1 MKRRNSS
8 NFIIG
13 LIIGVLVGVIVWYW
27 QKSTSAEDGALAL
40 LDRLAAAER
49 KLRELSTDFSRRTDG
64 RSFTF
69 GQYPDS
75 SDDLQRVRGVGPAYE
90 HRLRRA
96 GITTIREL
104 VDTGEDDLAR
114 ILQASRGRAA
124 NILREAEDMARS

>member
-96 GITTIREL
+96 GITTIRGSNTSSEPRP
-104 VDTGEDDLAR
+104 GCKHF
-114 ILQASRGRAA
+114 
-124 NILREAEDMARS
+124 ARSGGHGSIVT